1 MSVAAQIST
10 SDPDLGALLQAYS
23 DVTERLKAS
32 HDVLTRE
39 VYRLRGQLKEKDREL
54 QRRERLAALGQMAAG
69 VAHEIRNPLGG
80 IGLFASVLERDLCE
94 LPKQKEIARKIGDGV
109 ATVESIVRDILA
121 FAGGA
126 EPKFEHVSFR
136 EVVERVGV
144 LVAAKAESAGVAVVI
159 DAGADDVWLRCDP
172 RLIDR
177 ALSNI
182 VFNAIEAAGA
192 GGHVWV
198 RQAPVTL
205 GDEFV
210 AVVVEDDGCGI
221 DPVHAQRVFNPFY
234 TTKDSGT
241 GLGLAIVHGIV
252 EAHGGH
258 VRVEPR
264 SGGGSSFVLALPA
277 ASRSGDLQEVVT
289 RVA

>member
-1 MSVAAQIST
+1 MSVATPIQT
-10 SDPDLGALLQAYS
+10 SDPDLAALLQAYN
-23 DVTERLKAS
+23 DVTERLKES

-39 VYRLRGQLKEKDREL
+39 VYRLRGQLKDKDREL

-69 VAHEIRNPLGG
+69 LAHEIRNPLGG
-80 IGLFASVLERDLCE
+80 IGLFASVLERDLGD

-109 ATVESIVRDILA
+109 CTVESIVRDILE

-126 EPKFEHVSFR
+126 EPKLERVSFH
-136 EVVERVGV
+136 EIVERVRV
-144 LVAAKAESAGVAVVI
+144 LVEAKAEKEGVTVVI
-159 DAGADDVWLRCDP
+159 DEPTDDVGLRCDP

-177 ALSNI
+177 ALSNL
-182 VFNAIEAAGA
+182 VFNAIEAAGE
-192 GGHVWV
+192 GGHVWI
-198 RQAPVTL
+198 RQAPVRV

-210 AVVVEDDGCGI
+210 AVVVEDDGGGI
-221 DPVHAQRVFNPFY
+221 DPVHSQRIFNPFY
-234 TTKDSGT
+234 TTKENGT

-264 SGGGSSFVLALPA
+264 TGGGSSFALALPA
-277 ASRSGDLQEVVT
+277 ARETGVLQEVVT

>member
-1 MSVAAQIST
+1 MTTGTMIPT
-10 SDPDLGALLQAYS
+10 SDPDLGALLQAYN
-23 DVTERLKAS
+23 DVAERLKQS
-32 HDVLTRE
+32 HDVLTQE
-39 VYRLRGQLKEKDREL
+39 VHRLRSQLKEKDREL

-80 IGLFASVLERDLCE
+80 IRIFASVLERDLAE

-109 ATVESIVRDILA
+109 VTVESIVRDILA

-126 EPKFEHVSFR
+126 EPTLEHVSFG
-136 EVVERVGV
+136 EVVDRVGV
-144 LVAAKAESAGVAVVI
+144 LVESKAKSLDVSVAVEEPAE
-159 DAGADDVWLRCDP
+159 DAVMLCDP

-177 ALSNI
+177 ALSNL

-192 GGHVWV
+192 GGHVWI
-198 RQAPVTL
+198 RQGCVAP
-205 GDEFV
+205 GDELV

-221 DPVHAQRVFNPFY
+221 DPGSAQRIFNPFY
-234 TTKDSGT
+234 TTKESGT

-258 VRVEPR
+258 IRVQPR
-264 SGGGSSFVLALPA
+264 VGGGSTFELALPLA
-277 ASRSGDLQEVVT
+277 RCDGGAQEVVT